1 MSSLTPEDTQA
12 ITRWRTQNDRML
24 REQYPYHYLA
34 CGKDELLAAGN
45 NLKSV
50 DEAARATGKPYILD
64 WIPARVSDVC
74 FWWVKFYG
82 IKNNEPWNPLYPVTI
97 AFNERQQNI
106 YMVVDSGSE
115 VSLIDREL
123 GYLLG
128 LTLLPEEVPQ
138 TGEGVGGEI
147 RYVNRTLDF
156 TIDGHTFK
164 ATVAWLIT
172 DVVSAP
178 LLLGRE
184 VVFDLFDIKFVQA
197 EKRIEFEW
205 RGDGDANET
214 AT

>member
-1 MSSLTPEDTQA
+1 MSLTPEDTQA

-24 REQYPYHYLA
+24 REQYAYHYLA
-34 CGKDELLAAGN
+34 CGKDELLAAGT

-50 DEAARATGKPYILD
+50 EAAARATGKPYILD
-64 WIPARVSDVC
+64 WIPANVGDVC

-97 AFNERQQNI
+97 ALNERQQNV

-115 VSLIDREL
+115 VSLINREL

-128 LTLLPEEVPQ
+128 LTLLPEEVLR

-147 RYVNRTLDF
+147 QYVNRSLDF
-156 TIDGHTFK
+156 TIDGHAFK
-164 ATVAWLIT
+164 APVAWLIS
-172 DVVSAP
+172 DVANAP

-197 EKRIEFEW
+197 QKRIEFEW
-205 RGDGDANET
+205 RGEADANET

>member
-24 REQYPYHYLA
+24 RERYPYHYLA
-34 CGKDELLAAGN
+34 CGKDELLAAGT

-50 DEAARATGKPYILD
+50 EEAAQATGKPYILD
-64 WIPARVSDVC
+64 WIPARVGDVC

-82 IKNNEPWNPLYPVTI
+82 IKNNEPWNPLYPVKI
-97 AFNERQQNI
+97 AHNDRHQNV

-128 LTLLPEEVPQ
+128 LTLLPEEVLQ

-147 RYVNRTLDF
+147 QYVNRSLNF
-156 TIDGHTFK
+156 TIDGRAFK
-164 ATVAWLIT
+164 APVAWLIS
-172 DVVSAP
+172 DVAAP

-205 RGDGDANET
+205 RGEGDADET